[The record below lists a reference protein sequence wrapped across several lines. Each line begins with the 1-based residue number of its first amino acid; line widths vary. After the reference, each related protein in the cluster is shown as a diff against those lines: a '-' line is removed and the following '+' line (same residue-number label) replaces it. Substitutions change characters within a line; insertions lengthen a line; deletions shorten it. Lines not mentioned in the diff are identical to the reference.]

1 MNEPTFKSHPLECM
15 IQKKRIQGFFQIQI
29 NRKIREITV
38 SILSSTVVVVVVV
51 LFVSFQACRIFYVT
65 LDTRSKSKTYQESR
79 MKTRKTDDN

>member
-38 SILSSTVVVVVVV
+38 SILSSTVVVVVV
-51 LFVSFQACRIFYVT
+51 LFVSFQACRIFNVT